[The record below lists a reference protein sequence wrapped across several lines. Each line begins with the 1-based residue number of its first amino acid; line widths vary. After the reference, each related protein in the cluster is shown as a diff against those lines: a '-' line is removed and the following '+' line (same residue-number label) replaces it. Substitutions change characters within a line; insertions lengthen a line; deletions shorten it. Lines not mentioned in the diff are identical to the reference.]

1 MHKFSC
7 VLKGFSG
14 LTGHEDLVK
23 GKVLFAVHS
32 YPSENSVFSACSNQF
47 CPFSLLSFFL
57 SDMN

>member
-32 YPSENSVFSACSNQF
+32 YPSENSVFY
-47 CPFSLLSFFL
+47 SLL
-57 SDMN
+57 